1 MTDSIQG
8 PTANMHARMMGP
20 QMAQPLGEEEIAQMK
35 STVESILSKYDS
47 SSLTTEDIKGIQ
59 QALRDAGIR
68 PSRQV
73 RQAIESAGFD
83 PERLRP
89 QGGPDAMGG
98 ASPPRPQRGGGVNMK
113 ALKSFSEILE
123 GYDLSNLS
131 SEEEENLMNQL
142 TSSGL
147 MRTGV
152 MLDLTA

>member
-1 MTDSIQG
+1 MSDPIQG
-8 PTANMHARMMGP
+8 PTANIHARMMGP
-20 QMAQPLGEEEIAQMK
+20 QTAQPLGGEKLAQMK

-59 QALRDAGIR
+59 QALRDAGVR

-89 QGGPDAMGG
+89 QGGPDAM
-98 ASPPRPQRGGGVNMK
+98 PPPKPQRGGGGVNMK
-113 ALKSFSEILE
+113 ALQSFSEILD
-123 GYDLSNLS
+123 GYDLSTLS
-131 SEEEENLMNQL
+131 SEEEENLINQL
-142 TSSGL
+142 NSSGL